1 MAKHPWKLV
10 GPWYREDSVGG
21 AANIR
26 NSAPIFQ
33 KYADADF
40 AQKIIAE
47 PQNSL
52 MFNSEDFVSRIT
64 LDPDQVIGV
73 QERAASTSPL
83 KLFLDLHSRFYILVC
98 ELHCDAPGFPN
109 VDRKQVCEAGF
120 VVRRRVPIVTP
131 GLEAT
136 VSGLLRERNQ
146 LRSDVLK
153 AESNAITQQAS
164 VSPAPGNNSLVGLVK
179 SKSAELV
186 STFQSASLDTLNEKL
201 SANIEQ
207 LNNYAQSGDVSLSL
221 QAWFPS
227 DLKGVGNWLETEE
240 TPETVT
246 EQILPLY
253 PLISDPQNP
262 DHSARGKT
270 LWFGVIPTSSGD
282 TDTKGNPKFDDSDLY
297 EVRCFVKRHKSQ
309 FPVQKNAQDC
319 CGEIVWSK
327 PTEGYQ
333 LASPYDLD
341 GTSHRPVNIKLPD
354 LDALKAQTDLG
365 PPGRGA
371 NARIIAPP
379 NSSLNFAT
387 DEMEMPEA
395 GDPLTRSGQQ
405 ICFFAF
411 FLFFIVA
418 MFLFRLFLP
427 ILLFLFQLWFLLKL
441 KLCIPPSIEIDAG
454 LVADLDF
461 EGSFGVDFDVSIE
474 AHVELMVEFSAD
486 LAVQMSLF
494 GPDLEAQF
502 NTPGF
507 SLTVNQGKDNEK
519 TYTTAQALCD
529 DVSLMIA
536 NGINVSDSMRNEMVN
551 GGDGLKATSSL
562 NELASIY
569 ITMKTEFE
577 DIKNPQLA
585 GSLPSPEK
593 GLVYFD
599 VVERTKVAA

>member
-1 MAKHPWKLV
+1 
-10 GPWYREDSVGG
+10 
-21 AANIR
+21 
-26 NSAPIFQ
+26 
-33 KYADADF
+33 
-40 AQKIIAE
+40 
-47 PQNSL
+47 
-52 MFNSEDFVSRIT
+52 
-64 LDPDQVIGV
+64 
-73 QERAASTSPL
+73 
-83 KLFLDLHSRFYILVC
+83 LVC

-120 VVRRRVPIVTP
+120 VVRRRVPLVTP
-131 GLEAT
+131 GLETT
-136 VSGLLRERNQ
+136 VSDLLRERTQ
-146 LRSDVLK
+146 LRSGILK
-153 AESNAITQQAS
+153 AESNVITEQ
-164 VSPAPGNNSLVGLVK
+164 VSESPELSSNSLVSLVK
-179 SKSAELV
+179 SKSAEIV
-186 STFQSASLDTLNEKL
+186 SSFQSASLDTLNEKL
-201 SANIEQ
+201 SSNIEQ

-227 DLKGVGNWLETEE
+227 DLKGVGNWQETEE

-246 EQILPLY
+246 EQVLPLY

-262 DHSARGKT
+262 DHSAQGKT

-282 TDTKGNPKFDDSDLY
+282 TDSAGNPKFDDSDLY

-309 FPVQKNAQDC
+309 FPVQKNVQDC
-319 CGEIVWSK
+319 CGEIVWSQ
-327 PTEGYQ
+327 PTGGYQ

-354 LDALKAQTDLG
+354 LDALKAQADLG
-365 PPGRGA
+365 PPGRGV

-395 GDPLTRSGQQ
+395 GEPLTRSGQQ

-441 KLCIPPSIEIDAG
+441 KFCIPPSIEIDAG

-461 EGSFGVDFDVSIE
+461 EGSFGADFDVSIE

-486 LAVQMSLF
+486 LAVQMSLA

-502 NTPGF
+502 NQPGF
-507 SLTVNQGKDNEK
+507 SLIVNEDKENEK
-519 TYTTAQALCD
+519 EYTTAQALCD

-599 VVERTKVAA
+599 RVERTKVAA